1 MFHVPLQEKPFS
13 ELRPQMPII
22 FQSSDSTFF
31 LQTPRSTYAF
41 AIHPQLRVLVH
52 RFWGKKIVPSDLSYL
67 SPTQPVIFSPAA
79 RGLEGYESLD
89 LLPQELPSYG
99 HGDFRA
105 SALTIGQQD
114 GSRLLDLRYREHRMI
129 EGKPTLPGLPATYV
143 ESPDEAETLEIDLVD
158 EMTGITVTL
167 SYTVFRDFDAIARS
181 LRIRNGGDNPVQV
194 LNAAS
199 ASVDFLNDRL
209 DVLHL
214 SGAWAR
220 ERHINRQRV
229 LPSARLSTESRRGTS
244 SHQHHPFLAL
254 LDPDAGETTGEVFGL
269 SLVYSGSFSASVES
283 DQFGRARGAI
293 GLNPDEFSWHL
304 EPGET
309 FQTPEAVLVFSA
321 EGLGGMS
328 RTFHSL
334 YRTRLARGMYRDQ
347 PRPCLLNNWEA
358 TYFDFDEGRL
368 VELARKAGEQGIEL
382 FVLDD
387 GWFGKRNDD
396 QSSLGDW
403 VVDRQKLPDGLG
415 ALAQKINA
423 LGLKFGLWFE
433 PEMVSP
439 DSELYRAHPDW
450 CLHVAGRSR
459 SLGRNQLVLDLSR
472 AEVCD
477 YVIESIAAVLESA
490 PIEYVK
496 WDMNRHLTEVGSP
509 GLPAHRQREVGHRYV
524 LGLYRVM
531 EALITRFPTI
541 LFEGCSGG
549 GGRFDPG
556 ILHYMPQSW
565 ASDNSDAISRLKI
578 QYGTSLVY
586 PWSSIAAHVS
596 AVPNHQNFRITPL
609 STRFHVALTGAFGY
623 ELDLEKLSPHE
634 ISEIKQQIAFFK
646 DHRELL
652 ANGSLY
658 RLRDPFQCN
667 EAAWMIVASD
677 RSEALTIHVN
687 IQVEANQAGPLL
699 RLQGLEPKV
708 SYEVSGH
715 PQPVN
720 GDVLMNV
727 GLMIPAPKGDF
738 ISHCWF
744 LKRASD
750 TTDTGCLETHGAS
763 MPANPPKTQ
772 ALKSPT
778 GC

>member
-1 MFHVPLQEKPFS
+1 
-13 ELRPQMPII
+13 MPIF

-41 AIHPQLRVLVH
+41 SIHPQLRILVH
-52 RFWGKKIVPSDLSYL
+52 RFWGQKILPSDLSFL
-67 SPTQPVIFSPAA
+67 SPTAPVAFSPATM
-79 RGLEGYESLD
+79 GVEDHHSLD

-99 HGDFRA
+99 HGDFRS

-114 GSRLLDLRYREHRMI
+114 GSRLLDLRYHEHRI
-129 EGKPTLPGLPATYV
+129 VEGKPALPGLPATYV

-158 EMTGITVTL
+158 EMTGITATL
-167 SYTVFRDFDAIARS
+167 VYAVFRDFDAVARS
-181 LRIRNGGDNPVQV
+181 LRVHNGGDKPVQV

-199 ASVDFLNDRL
+199 ASVDFLNDRF
-209 DVLHL
+209 DVIHL
-214 SGAWAR
+214 PGAWAR

-229 LPSARLSTESRRGTS
+229 LPSARYSTESRRGTS
-244 SHQHHPFLAL
+244 SHQQHPFVAL
-254 LDPDAGETTGEVFGL
+254 LDPDAGETSGEVFGL
-269 SLVYSGSFSASVES
+269 SLVYSGSFSACVES

-293 GLNPDEFSWHL
+293 GLNPEEFSWHL

-328 RTFHSL
+328 RTFHAL
-334 YRTRLARGMYRDQ
+334 YRTRLARGIYRDK

-358 TYFDFDEGRL
+358 TYFDFDESRL
-368 VELARKAGEQGIEL
+368 IELARKAGEQGVEL

-396 QSSLGDW
+396 RSSLGDW
-403 VVDRQKLPDGLG
+403 VVDRHKLQGGLD
-415 ALAQKINA
+415 AVARKINA
-423 LGLKFGLWFE
+423 AGLKFGLWFE

-439 DSELYRAHPDW
+439 DSDLYRAHPDW

-477 YVIESIAAVLESA
+477 HVIESIAAVLESA

-509 GLPAHRQREVGHRYV
+509 GLPPHRQREVGHRYV
-524 LGLYRVM
+524 LGLYRVF
-531 EALITRFPTI
+531 ESLITRFPTI

-565 ASDNSDAISRLKI
+565 TSDNSDAISRLKI

-586 PWSSIAAHVS
+586 PWSSMAAHVS
-596 AVPNHQNFRITPL
+596 AVPNHQHSRVTPL

-623 ELDLEKLSPHE
+623 ELDLGKLPPGE
-634 ISEIKQQIAFFK
+634 LSEIKQQIAFFK
-646 DHRELL
+646 EHRALL
-652 ANGSLY
+652 ANGLLY
-658 RLRDPFQCN
+658 RLRDPFQSN

-677 RSEALTIHVN
+677 RSEALVVHVN
-687 IQVEANQAGPLL
+687 VQVEANQIGHLL
-699 RLQGLEPKV
+699 RLQGLDSNSDYDV
-708 SYEVSGH
+708 SCL
-715 PQPVN
+715 PQPVS
-720 GDVLMNV
+720 GDVLMHV
-727 GLMIPAPKGDF
+727 GLMVPALLGDF
-738 ISHCWF
+738 TSHCWF
-744 LKRASD
+744 LKRAS
-750 TTDTGCLETHGAS
+750 
-763 MPANPPKTQ
+763 
-772 ALKSPT
+772 
-778 GC
+778 